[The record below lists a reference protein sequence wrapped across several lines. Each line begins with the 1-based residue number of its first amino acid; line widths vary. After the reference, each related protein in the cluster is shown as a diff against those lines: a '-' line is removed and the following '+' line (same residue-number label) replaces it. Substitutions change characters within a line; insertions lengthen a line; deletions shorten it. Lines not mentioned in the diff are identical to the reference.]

1 MDQNRIEP
9 EEFEDGI
16 TFMSTYNDIDWR
28 KEEENFKSVFRT
40 RLKLRLTHTYKPE
53 RRVETAPSNTDL
65 NKQINEKPRAK
76 RRRSLNADTGQ

>member
-9 EEFEDGI
+9 EEFKDRI
-16 TFMSTYNDIDWR
+16 IFMSTYNDIDCR
-28 KEEENFKSVFRT
+28 KEENFKKSVFRT

-53 RRVETAPSNTDL
+53 SRVETAPSNTDL

-76 RRRSLNADTGQ
+76 GRRSLNADTGQ